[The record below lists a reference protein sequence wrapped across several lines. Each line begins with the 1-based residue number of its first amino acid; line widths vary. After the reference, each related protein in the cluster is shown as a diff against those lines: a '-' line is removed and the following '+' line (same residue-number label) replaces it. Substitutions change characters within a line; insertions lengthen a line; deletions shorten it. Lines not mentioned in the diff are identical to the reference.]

1 MLKRVTFLL
10 RLGKHCER
18 GVRVVFSQ
26 KKVKKKSLK
35 KNNEDRRK
43 IRHILVIALHC
54 LQNS

>member
-18 GVRVVFSQ
+18 GVFTE
-26 KKVKKKSLK
+26 KGLKKSLK